1 MTATL
6 TRPARK
12 PARRTLRWQPAA
24 TLAGVPIGAAVTLTV
39 GKDCCTYGVREIP
52 CAIGGV
58 GFELVKL
65 DLYDDAIY
73 HVRVANIQSY
83 PARLHVEC
91 DCAGGT
97 YAGHCKHGDAVVK
110 LIALGHLPGRP
121 TMADEKV
128 A

>member
-6 TRPARK
+6 ARK
-12 PARRTLRWQPAA
+12 PAAKKPVARSLRWQPAA

-39 GKDCCTYGVREIP
+39 GRDCCTYGVREIP

-65 DLYDDAIY
+65 DLYDDQVY
-73 HVRVANIQSY
+73 HVRVGEHGA
-83 PARLHVEC
+83 EC

-97 YAGHCKHGDAVVK
+97 YGGKCKHGDAVVK
-110 LIALGHLPGRP
+110 MIELGHLSGP
-121 TMADEKV
+121 AAKAAV